1 MRRKQVL
8 VFLTAASLATAVSA
22 QTKLSGT
29 QQCSKSDPSNAI
41 EVGDRP
47 DHLMALAR
55 TACTWTMPIEI
66 AGVKAKDGT
75 SVASNEING
84 DQSVGSGYH
93 VGVMANG
100 DRFFVRFYGK
110 SSLKGGAMQ
119 STEGA
124 WSFTGGTGKLKGLK
138 GRGKFTGKGAADGT
152 AALQIEGEYQ
162 LP

>member
-1 MRRKQVL
+1 MSGKHVL
-8 VFLTAASLATAVSA
+8 VFLTWASFAATVTA
-22 QTKLSGT
+22 QTKISGI
-29 QQCSKSDPSNAI
+29 QQCSKSDPSSAI

-47 DHLMALAR
+47 DHLMSLAR
-55 TACTWTMPIEI
+55 TACTWTRPFEI
-66 AGVKAKDGT
+66 AGVKAKDGA

-84 DQSVGSGYH
+84 DQSVGAGYH
-93 VGVMANG
+93 VGLMANG
-100 DRFFVRFYGK
+100 DQYFVRFHGK

-138 GRGKFTGKGAADGT
+138 GKGKYKGKGAADGT
-152 AALQIEGEYQ
+152 STVEIEGEYQ